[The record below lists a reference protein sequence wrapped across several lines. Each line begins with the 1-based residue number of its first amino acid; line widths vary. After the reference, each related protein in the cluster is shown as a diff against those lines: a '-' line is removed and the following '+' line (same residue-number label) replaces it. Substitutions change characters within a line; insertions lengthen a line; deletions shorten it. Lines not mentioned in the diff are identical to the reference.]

1 MTNGGNNVKIYD
13 VDISN
18 ATDVSGIDSLADSDF
33 TPASKKLLFDF
44 EEIRDQ
50 LTDGVVDNI
59 EGITFG
65 PDFPNGNKSVV
76 LVADNNFSAFGPQLN
91 QFVLFELLD

>member
-1 MTNGGNNVKIYD
+1 MKIYD
-13 VDISN
+13 VDAGN
-18 ATDVSGIDSLADSDF
+18 ATDISEINSLADVPYQ
-33 TPASKKLLFDF
+33 PAKKTLLFDF

-59 EGITFG
+59 EGISFG
-65 PDFPNGNKSVV
+65 PSFPNGNRSLI

-91 QFVLFELLD
+91 QFILFELLD